1 MFRPGLDHTIF
12 KSKFSFISSIVS
24 LGCQSNQIVSGD
36 ACTECDAGQIPNHAK
51 DACKKCPPNEI
62 TKDGVV
68 CEKCKGL
75 QVPNNDQTECLDT
88 GLVSIFNF
96 CDCSY
101 SCLFCYIFVT
111 SSYWDKNSILI

>member
-24 LGCQSNQIVSGD
+24 LGCESNQIVSGD

-88 GLVSIFNF
+88 GLSLIFNLDVTVLIYVYF
-96 CDCSY
+96 A
-101 SCLFCYIFVT
+101 IFLLQAAT
-111 SSYWDKNSILI
+111 GTKITKL